1 MSLHNQ
7 NKDGELVF
15 RYDNAVYRLALGF
28 KEHKHTKE
36 GVVVDA
42 SLPDV
47 SDIMDEAVGFL

>member
-15 RYDNAVYRLALGF
+15 RYDNAVHRPALGF

-36 GVVVDA
+36 GVAIDA

-47 SDIMDEAVGFL
+47 SDIMDEIVGFL